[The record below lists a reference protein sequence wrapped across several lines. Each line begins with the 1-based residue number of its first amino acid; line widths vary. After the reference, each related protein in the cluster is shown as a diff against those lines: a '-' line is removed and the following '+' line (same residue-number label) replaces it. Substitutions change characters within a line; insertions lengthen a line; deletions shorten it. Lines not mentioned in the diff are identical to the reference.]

1 MRFPLYSN
9 LTIVNSP
16 RFGVLVLRPR
26 DLSSDDLSDMSD
38 VSPIGLAVS
47 MTKIQNES
55 LPKIGIEN
63 ETVRFLLSKKELKS
77 ARALSSCQGYLKIVG
92 DDDNYPFFV
101 FGGF

>member
-1 MRFPLYSN
+1 M
-9 LTIVNSP
+9 
-16 RFGVLVLRPR
+16 
-26 DLSSDDLSDMSD
+26 
-38 VSPIGLAVS
+38 
-47 MTKIQNES
+47 NES

-101 FGGF
+101 FLKLLFIIVCFYHYAIFSLTKDGLQGRIYDENNKDRDSFLLKSG